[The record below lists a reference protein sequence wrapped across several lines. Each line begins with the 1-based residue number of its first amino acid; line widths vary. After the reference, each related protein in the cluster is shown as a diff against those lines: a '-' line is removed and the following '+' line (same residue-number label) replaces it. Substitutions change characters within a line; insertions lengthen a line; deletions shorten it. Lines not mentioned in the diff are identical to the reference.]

1 MYVATNESQLWLNH
15 AVVYVTTVFFQL
27 SNVAHSV
34 GGKQPLI
41 WIAQITQQLFECW
54 AFCSAGVGLEA
65 RYNPLVVLIY
75 Y

>member
-15 AVVYVTTVFFQL
+15 AVVYVTTV
-27 SNVAHSV
+27 HSV
-34 GGKQPLI
+34 GGKQQLI